1 MDRNS
6 NNHLPEGMDPGL
18 FMYKYK
24 YIDGESLYFHA
35 HRGIEILYIYS
46 GCGEIMVE
54 NQTYPIEDHTL
65 VLFQPYQL
73 HRVMVPP
80 AEGRSYIRTN
90 LTFDPGFMDHY
101 LSAFPILGQ
110 FFRNLWR
117 GSLRQ
122 PVFYGMNDTRIP
134 EVLKELHQCT
144 EHAAAG
150 QEENT
155 GILILQLIRLFQTR
169 LPGVLSE
176 DNLLHSRG
184 SSHVQRITE
193 WLDEHYKEPFSLE
206 ALAASLHLSP
216 YHISHV
222 FKQYAGITPS
232 EYLMQRR
239 VREACI
245 LLANTSQSI
254 GEIAVEV
261 GNLSPSYFSQMFK
274 KNKGISPRNTG
285 TASIESIT
293 R

>member
-1 MDRNS
+1 MSMDRNS
-6 NNHLPEGMDPGL
+6 NNHPPRGMDPGL

-35 HRGIEILYIYS
+35 HRGIEMLYIYS

-54 NQTYPIEDHTL
+54 NQTYPLEDHTL

-90 LTFDPGFMDHY
+90 LTFDPGFMEHY
-101 LSAFPILGQ
+101 LAAFPILEK
-110 FFRNLWR
+110 FFRYLWR
-117 GSLRQ
+117 GTLQ
-122 PVFYGMNDTRIP
+122 KPVFYGMNDTRIP
-134 EVLKELHQCT
+134 ELLEELHQCT
-144 EHAAAG
+144 GHAAAG
-150 QEENT
+150 REENT
-155 GILILQLIRLFQTR
+155 GLLILQLIRLLQTQMSGI
-169 LPGVLSE
+169 PAG
-176 DNLLHSRG
+176 DNPLYSRG
-184 SSHVQRITE
+184 GSHVQRITE
-193 WLDEHYKEPFSLE
+193 WLDEHYKENFSLE

-222 FKQYAGITPS
+222 FKQYAGITLS

-274 KNKGISPRNTG
+274 KNKGISPEKYRN
-285 TASIESIT
+285 SI